1 MLPLQVMRSGKTLM
15 TIPPFSPYMRDG
27 VKYSEKPWSPEH
39 PDRVMNISCAEN
51 IYMWEKFKA
60 RYPKFC
66 ELHEADNMY
75 AISCAGRKY
84 LRHAL
89 ADFMTKEVCKTPIA
103 YNELTVF
110 CGSGASMD
118 VLGSTV
124 FDAGD
129 AYIVITPGFVKFSRD
144 MSLRNGAVM
153 YKADIS
159 ENNYIVTEEILEKTR
174 QQAEKEG
181 HHVKML
187 IVTNPSN
194 PTGYVYS
201 EAELRMMLAWCRK
214 HNMHLFSDEIYAL
227 STKPRE
233 LCKEGE
239 HEFVSYAKIIEGDK
253 KNDDVTVLWGMSKD
267 FGLSGFRFSLLWTK
281 NEHMLRSFAEL
292 AHFCEVSSVCQTVIA
307 NMLTDKEY
315 ITDHMHT
322 LRYSVWEGREI
333 AENFFKENNIPFI
346 PGTAGYF
353 CWINLR
359 DYMIGDSFEDEEKLY
374 NYIYEHGKVIICP
387 VSCGVGV

>member
-1 MLPLQVMRSGKTLM
+1 
-15 TIPPFSPYMRDG
+15 
-27 VKYSEKPWSPEH
+27 
-39 PDRVMNISCAEN
+39 
-51 IYMWEKFKA
+51 
-60 RYPKFC
+60 
-66 ELHEADNMY
+66 
-75 AISCAGRKY
+75 
-84 LRHAL
+84 
-89 ADFMTKEVCKTPIA
+89 
-103 YNELTVF
+103 
-110 CGSGASMD
+110 
-118 VLGSTV
+118 
-124 FDAGD
+124 
-129 AYIVITPGFVKFSRD
+129 
-144 MSLRNGAVM
+144 
-153 YKADIS
+153 
-159 ENNYIVTEEILEKTR
+159 
-174 QQAEKEG
+174 
-181 HHVKML
+181 ML

-201 EAELRMMLAWCRK
+201 EKELRMMLAWCRK
-214 HNMHLFSDEIYAL
+214 HNLHLFSDEIYAL

-253 KNDDVTVLWGMSKD
+253 KTDDVTVLWGMSKD

-307 NMLTDKEY
+307 NMLNDKEY

-359 DYMIGDSFEDEEKLY
+359 DYMIGDTFEDEEKLY

-387 VSCGVGV
+387 VRCFAWF